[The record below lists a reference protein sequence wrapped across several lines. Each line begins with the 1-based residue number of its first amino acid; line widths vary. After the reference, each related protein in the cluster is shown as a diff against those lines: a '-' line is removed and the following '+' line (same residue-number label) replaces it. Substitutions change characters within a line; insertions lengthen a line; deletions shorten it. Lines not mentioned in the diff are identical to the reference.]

1 MINIYHSVLILTVTV
16 CWYKEYLVENR
27 LKLQIIAISCVFL
40 FFIVLEIIFTQ
51 FFSKKEQKPGD
62 GWVEILSS
70 LALILFT
77 QPFVLF
83 CGALLAKTI
92 APNASGI
99 LESWHFLAV
108 FGLFLIFD
116 DMTQYW
122 WHRLSHSVKWLYNL
136 HRPHHN
142 AEYLSVRI
150 VYRNNFFYY
159 LLMPGLWFS
168 GMLIYLGGGWVY
180 AAYLII
186 KMTVIISAHSDVRW
200 DEPLYKIKWLSP
212 VMWVLER
219 TISTPATHSAHHG
232 KYLKDSA
239 THYKGNYGNLLFFW
253 DILFGTAKI
262 TRRYPEKIGVENLPK
277 TSVGEQLFWPL
288 IKANK

>member
-83 CGALLAKTI
+83 CGALLAK
-92 APNASGI
+92 
-99 LESWHFLAV
+99 
-108 FGLFLIFD
+108 
-116 DMTQYW
+116 
-122 WHRLSHSVKWLYNL
+122 HRLSHSVKWLYNL

-200 DEPLYKIKWLSP
+200 DEPLYKIKWLSTK
-212 VMWVLER
+212 VTME
-219 TISTPATHSAHHG
+219 ISFSFG
-232 KYLKDSA
+232 IFYLAPQKSLDA
-239 THYKGNYGNLLFFW
+239 
-253 DILFGTAKI
+253 ILK
-262 TRRYPEKIGVENLPK
+262 K
-277 TSVGEQLFWPL
+277 
-288 IKANK
+288 